1 MPKMVEANSGN
12 ESEQACRG
20 KLIDA
25 DSLASSTA
33 AASLL

>member
-1 MPKMVEANSGN
+1 MPKTVEANGGD
-12 ESEQACRG
+12 EFEQGCRR

-25 DSLASSTA
+25 DSLASSMA